1 MVFVAEITFVGNF
14 FIGGKSAELHPFSTV
29 SQVGDTSDWRIIAL
43 DFSHRSLKIYL
54 KKDVKSPLSRRYG
67 INRFMVIGRHDAMAS
82 YQDRKPNLRIL
93 CGSI

>member
-1 MVFVAEITFVGNF
+1 MTKITFGGNF
-14 FIGGKSAELHPFSTV
+14 FIGGKSAALKPFSTV

-67 INRFMVIGRHDAMAS
+67 PKLSDSNWTVKKSTLARIRHDHF
-82 YQDRKPNLRIL
+82 
-93 CGSI
+93 